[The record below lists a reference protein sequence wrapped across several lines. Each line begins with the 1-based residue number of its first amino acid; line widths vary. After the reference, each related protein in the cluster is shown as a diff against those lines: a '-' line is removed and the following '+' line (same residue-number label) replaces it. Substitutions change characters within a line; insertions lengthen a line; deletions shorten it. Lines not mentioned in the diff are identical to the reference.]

1 MDAYADFIDE
11 VSAGGFRAPDGGGW
25 TAEQIAAQVA
35 RNHEE
40 LIAVTEAVLAGAE
53 TSYDN
58 RAVADPR
65 ELDRY
70 VTAYGGLG
78 GLADRIAETVTV
90 LRDLTGQLGARG
102 NTLVPARVVEGGE
115 ILVDQPLPWG
125 KLLELDEEVS
135 VPRRLA
141 QLRALRRHIG

>member
-40 LIAVTEAVLAGAE
+40 LIA
-53 TSYDN
+53 
-58 RAVADPR
+58 
-65 ELDRY
+65 
-70 VTAYGGLG
+70 
-78 GLADRIAETVTV
+78 VTV